1 MARQAG
7 KPRFGAYTITAGA
20 AIMDFASR
28 RIRRR
33 GGSAAGSFPR
43 ALLALLLLLGA
54 VPMASANECRL
65 ADPNSNG
72 LYVGTICW
80 FQFGAIDEDLPSGTS
95 NAPLEFDLP
104 DGSRIQLNVS
114 VSGGSAANPR
124 LTVRQAP
131 TWTGSN
137 FSGNSG
143 FYTILTPNAAALHSP
158 DGRGNNAVLT
168 LADIRLYAPDGSE
181 VTDLPFEIVVADA
194 ERLNANPEYLDF
206 GVVSGG
212 SPWSVLEWLGNAPA
226 SAVQQGTPAT
236 LDPGVASACLGSY
249 VDCLRFKGMTAGSDA
264 NAVVLA
270 SQKAVGSAQ
279 PFTVM
284 GQIHSAAGQGIAVG
298 VRCCAMRLRK
308 VLPEGRVDAS
318 DQFIYRIVNVDG
330 LTVASGTT
338 SGAATGVYPYIG
350 TMAMSGNAL
359 TLVEEMAPGSASTLD
374 SYARRVVCVN
384 TGSGQTVLDDEYDP
398 ASPPVLNI
406 LEMGDV
412 VDCDLINTPLPQT
425 DLSIVKTADP
435 ATVPSGGQVVY
446 TLTVANAGPAAGD
459 GAVLRDP
466 AVAGLDCSAGPLTC
480 SASGGAV
487 CPATPTVV
495 DLQSSS
501 GIAIPTLPAGGQASF
516 ALTCTVTASGT
527 P

>member
-1 MARQAG
+1 M
-7 KPRFGAYTITAGA
+7 
-20 AIMDFASR
+20 
-28 RIRRR
+28 
-33 GGSAAGSFPR
+33 
-43 ALLALLLLLGA
+43 
-54 VPMASANECRL
+54 

-72 LYVGTICW
+72 EHVGTICW
-80 FQFGAIDEDLPSGTS
+80 FQFGAVDEDLPSDTS
-95 NAPLEFDLP
+95 NVPFEFDLP
-104 DGSRIQLNVS
+104 DGSRVELNVS

-143 FYTILTPNAAALHSP
+143 YYTILTPNAAALHSP
-158 DGRGNNAVLT
+158 DGRGNQAVLT
-168 LADIRLYAPDGSE
+168 LADIRLYAPDGLE

-194 ERLNANPEYLDF
+194 ERLNSNPEYLDF

-212 SPWSVLEWLGNAPA
+212 TPWSVLEWLGNAPA

-249 VDCLRFKGMTAGSDA
+249 VDCLRFKGMTGGSDA

-270 SQKAVGSAQ
+270 SQKVVGSAQ

-284 GQIHSAAGQGIAVG
+284 GQIHSAAGQGFAIG

-308 VLPEGRVDAS
+308 VLPEGRADPA
-318 DQFIYRIVNVDG
+318 DQFTYSIVNVNDQ
-330 LTVASGTT
+330 TVSTGTT
-338 SGAATGVYPYIG
+338 TGTATGAYPYIS

-359 TLVEEMAPGSASTLD
+359 TLVEEMAPGSASALD
-374 SYARRVVCVN
+374 AYARRIVCVN
-384 TGSGQTVLDDEYDP
+384 TRTGETVLDDGYDS
-398 ASPPVLNI
+398 ASPPTLNI

-412 VDCDLINTPLPQT
+412 VDCDLINTPLPQA
-425 DLSIVKTADP
+425 DVSVVKTALP
-435 ATVPSGGQVVY
+435 ETVVSGGQVTF
-446 TLTVANAGPAAGD
+446 TLEVANAGPAAAD

-466 AVAGLDCSAGPLTC
+466 AVDGLDCTAAVPSC

-487 CPATPTVV
+487 CPASPSVAQ
-495 DLQSSS
+495 LQST
-501 GIAIPTLPAGGQASF
+501 GVAIPTLPAGGQATF
-516 ALTCTVTASGT
+516 ELTCTVTASGQ